1 MRSLPYATRTV
12 GEIPLFKT
20 KLTQKFFFPSAI
32 IEWSN
37 LDPSLRNSKSVSIIK
52 EKILNLIRP
61 SPDSFFDCDNPK
73 VIKLITRLRLGLRH
87 LRENKLKHSFQD
99 TINPLCNCGQDIGS
113 SNPFFLHCPSLL
125 MKDALFSVLYVALI
139 VNC

>member
-20 KLTQKFFFPSAI
+20 KLTQKLFFPSAI

-37 LDPSLRNSKSVSIIK
+37 LDPSLRDSKSVSIIK

-87 LRENKLKHSFQD
+87 LRENKFKHSFQD

-113 SNPFFLHCPSLL
+113 SNHFFLHCPSLL
-125 MKDALFSVLYVALI
+125 MKDALSSVLYVALI